1 MRARFAFSPG
11 NLFRLVGDSPTTRG
25 IPSQMIQTVAITTDS
40 HLSPNSWS
48 GGNSKIGKSRLRE
61 CTELRDWIWKL
72 LQKVL
77 LRQLF
82 HDEFDEPI
90 DYFFCRFRIE

>member
-1 MRARFAFSPG
+1 
-11 NLFRLVGDSPTTRG
+11 
-25 IPSQMIQTVAITTDS
+25 MIQTIAITADS
-40 HLSPNSWS
+40 YLSPDSWS
-48 GGNSKIGKSRLRE
+48 GEDSTIGNS
-61 CTELRDWIWKL
+61 TLRDCAEVGDCIGKL

-90 DYFFCRFRIE
+90 DYFFRRFRIE

>member
-1 MRARFAFSPG
+1 M
-11 NLFRLVGDSPTTRG
+11 
-25 IPSQMIQTVAITTDS
+25 
-40 HLSPNSWS
+40 
-48 GGNSKIGKSRLRE
+48 LRHFDE
-61 CTELRDWIWKL
+61 MEDCIAKV

-90 DYFFCRFRIE
+90 DYFFRRFRIE